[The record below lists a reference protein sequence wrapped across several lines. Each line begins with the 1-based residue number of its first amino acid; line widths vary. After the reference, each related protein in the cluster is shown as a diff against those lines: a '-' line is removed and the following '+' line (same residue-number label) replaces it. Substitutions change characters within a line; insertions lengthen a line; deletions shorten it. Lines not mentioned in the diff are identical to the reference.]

1 MQQEEGHVLKQCS
14 QGWQAWVNITRGG
27 DGGATHLGSAHAHRP
42 AMHLPHAFQGSP
54 VRRQVTSANIS
65 NELPFP
71 NSEATTL
78 WYCFRQRVNPI
89 LKLSFK
95 TTLDRLQSSVA
106 DTAQYK
112 ELSSGERCL
121 LIVSCYFG
129 VVSLARGECME
140 ELGRSKSALLA
151 EYRQHSED
159 SFADINMFIIDDIE
173 TLTGSLSLRG

>member
-1 MQQEEGHVLKQCS
+1 M
-14 QGWQAWVNITRGG
+14 NITRGG